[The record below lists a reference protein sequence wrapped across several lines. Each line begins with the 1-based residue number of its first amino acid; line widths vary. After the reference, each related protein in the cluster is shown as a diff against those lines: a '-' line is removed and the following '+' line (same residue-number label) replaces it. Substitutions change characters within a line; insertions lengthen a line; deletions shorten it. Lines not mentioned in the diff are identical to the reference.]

1 MVSPLERMFFTLV
14 EQAVSDISTGLSLQA
29 EALNTQ
35 RHESSWSSDQRL
47 RDTKV
52 NFVSAGGFQP
62 SLTRDPETAMADMSL
77 KESVS
82 DIEHAVEK
90 MEAPKSEDNMRTAEN
105 FKAGVTKEMP
115 EEAFIIDTEG
125 TQPIKTGLPAPRI
138 RSPSPS
144 PSNSSEEVI
153 LFGGRDSSGK
163 GILRPPSSRS
173 RPTETSDLRRIIDDD
188 VLADIEMA
196 TSTPHSGLIVGEEA
210 SFSGGN
216 NASKNL
222 SSEFSPL
229 INPTLYKVVDESF
242 SSRQSTSRKRR
253 DRSRCHQARQN
264 DDALMADYIANI
276 KEQGLDL
283 MSSHNRRELGGND
296 SDPWQDTGESSTEI
310 QQITLDH
317 GWSGSDLAD
326 FDNLSTSDGVMGSV
340 QTILSKRIR
349 QSGKQYLVVW
359 EDCTVDE
366 ARWVPEASL
375 TDGHVLGLIA
385 KFEAEQT
392 LIAEM
397 EISDSDADESDS
409 EDKDDMNTGL
419 QSDASED
426 DNADLL
432 QRKFDSM
439 TDEQIARLLAKQEE
453 LGMDSTEVRLFDG
466 LDDGN
471 MDDFITSGRPSR
483 RSRRGNNGSKR
494 SNGEFPSATL
504 LADAYDGFDVMDF
517 ERPSL
522 KSKPKGRKGRL
533 AFDLSDSEL
542 EASMQSSWNNDRLKK
557 KERKQEREE
566 LRGLG
571 LLGNAH
577 NKPDLK
583 LKYKEGMGIDTVK
596 EEIKR
601 FLKGDN
607 TT

>member
-1 MVSPLERMFFTLV
+1 
-14 EQAVSDISTGLSLQA
+14 
-29 EALNTQ
+29 
-35 RHESSWSSDQRL
+35 
-47 RDTKV
+47 
-52 NFVSAGGFQP
+52 
-62 SLTRDPETAMADMSL
+62 MADMSL
-77 KESVS
+77 KESVG
-82 DIEHAVEK
+82 DIKHSVEK
-90 MEAPKSEDNMRTAEN
+90 MEAPKSEDTIRAAEN
-105 FKAGVTKEMP
+105 FTEEMP

-125 TQPIKTGLPAPRI
+125 TQTIKTGLPAPCI

-173 RPTETSDLRRIIDDD
+173 RFTETSDLRRIIDDD
-188 VLADIEMA
+188 VPADIEMP
-196 TSTPHSGLIVGEEA
+196 TSAPHTALIVGEEA
-210 SFSGGN
+210 SFSSGN
-216 NASKNL
+216 NAFKKS
-222 SSEFSPL
+222 SSEFSLL
-229 INPTLYKVVDESF
+229 INRTLYEGIDKSF
-242 SSRQSTSRKRR
+242 GPRQSTSRKRR
-253 DRSRCHQARQN
+253 DRSRWYQARQN

-276 KEQGLDL
+276 KEQGLDP

-310 QQITLDH
+310 QQIALDH
-317 GWSGSDLAD
+317 GWSRSDLAD
-326 FDNLSTSDGVMGSV
+326 FDNLSTSDEVMGFV

-359 EDCTVDE
+359 EGCTVDE
-366 ARWVPEASL
+366 ARWVPETSL

-392 LIAEM
+392 LLAEA
-397 EISDSDADESDS
+397 EDFDSDSDESDS
-409 EDKDDMNTGL
+409 EDDGNMNIGL

-432 QRKFDSM
+432 QRKIDSM
-439 TDEQIARLLAKQEE
+439 TDEKIARLLAKQEE
-453 LGMDSTEVRLFDG
+453 LGMDSTEIMLFDG

-471 MDDFITSGRPSR
+471 MDDFIISNRPSR
-483 RSRRGNNGSKR
+483 RLQRGYHGSKR

-522 KSKPKGRKGRL
+522 KKKPKGRKGRL
-533 AFDLSDSEL
+533 AFDLSDAEL
-542 EASMQSSWNNDRLKK
+542 EASMQSSWDNDRLKK

-583 LKYKEGMGIDTVK
+583 LKYKEGMGIDAIR
-596 EEIKR
+596 EEIKL
-601 FLKGDN
+601 FLEGDN